1 MRKIGEAFLFW
12 VLVWVALP
20 AQAQTDITVTAS
32 VNTATARQGD
42 RIALSVVVSGSSFN
56 QVNRPQLP
64 AIAGL
69 SLQNPQPQ
77 MSTNYRF
84 VNGVSSRSHT
94 LTYVYRIERGGSIT
108 IPSLTV
114 PVDGTD
120 YTTKPITLSVQE
132 AGDRPAE
139 SSEEFFVR
147 MELSSN
153 RPVVGQQIL
162 AELTLY
168 FKPGIDIVS
177 FTLSNNWRTDGFW
190 KESLND
196 GATPRAEETVLN
208 GERFRKA
215 ILSRHALFPNRSGDL
230 TIGEQ
235 TVSLTVRNT
244 SRFQDPFNA
253 YFGNQRS
260 VDVAS
265 RSIPV
270 SVRAL
275 PEVGTDDG
283 MPINAVGDFT
293 VTRRVVQSVVGVGEA
308 VELVTEVTGA
318 GNLALISK
326 PVYELPEGFE
336 RFQPSDEVQLTRTP
350 TQVTGTR
357 TFRDVLIARRAGD
370 YAIAATAVAVFDP
383 QTARYRRIPLA
394 AIGITVN
401 RDAAAGRPGAY
412 DGERRLT
419 LAPIAVAGRWTRA
432 DDDAFGGWWWF
443 GSGLLLPLLALGAAK
458 RWKNER
464 DRLRSDHAYYRKT
477 HARSRAEATLAT
489 ISDAEEVKA
498 SFAKLHR
505 ALSGF
510 VADRLD
516 LPEAGL
522 EDATLTRHLTPYL
535 DADELAIIRQFL
547 DRCASIRFA
556 PTQSRSDLVREFTRV
571 QSLLKRLDSALP

>member
-1 MRKIGEAFLFW
+1 MRKIGEALLIW
-12 VLVWVALP
+12 ALVWVASP
-20 AQAQTDITVTAS
+20 AQAQPDITVTAS
-32 VNTATARQGD
+32 VNTATARQGE
-42 RIALSVVVSGSSFN
+42 RIALSIVVSGSNFN
-56 QVNRPQLP
+56 TVTRPQMP

-69 SLQNPQPQ
+69 ALQNPQPQ

-94 LTYVYRIERGGSIT
+94 LTYVFRIERGGSIT

-114 PVDGTD
+114 PVDGTT
-120 YTTKPITLSVQE
+120 YETKPITLSIQG
-132 AGDRPAE
+132 ASDRPAE
-139 SSEEFFVR
+139 TTEEFFVR
-147 MELSSN
+147 MDLSSN
-153 RPVVGQQIL
+153 RPVVGQQLL
-162 AELTLY
+162 AELTLF

-177 FTLSNNWRTDGFW
+177 FTISNNWRTDGFW

-196 GATPRAEETVLN
+196 GAAPQAEETILN
-208 GERFRKA
+208 GERYRKA
-215 ILSRHALFPNRSGDL
+215 VLSRHALFPNRSGDL

-244 SRFQDPFNA
+244 SRFQDPFNV

-260 VDVAS
+260 VDVAT

-275 PEVGTDDG
+275 PEAGSDEG

-293 VTRRVVQSVVGVGEA
+293 ITRRIVQSVVGVGEA
-308 VELVTEVTGA
+308 VELVTEMSGA
-318 GNLALISK
+318 GNLALVSK

-336 RFQPSDEVQLTRTP
+336 RFQPSDEVQLTRAP
-350 TQVTGTR
+350 TQLSGTR

-370 YAIAATAVAVFDP
+370 FTIPATAVAVFDP

-401 RDAAAGRPGAY
+401 RDASAGRSGAY
-412 DGERRLT
+412 DMEQGFT
-419 LAPIAVAGRWTRA
+419 LAPIAVASRWTRA
-432 DDDAFGGWWWF
+432 DDGAFGGWWWF

-458 RWKNER
+458 RWKDER

-522 EDATLTRHLTPYL
+522 EDATLTRHLAPYL

-547 DRCASIRFA
+547 DICASIRFA
-556 PTQSRSDLVREFTRV
+556 PSQSRSDLVRELSRV
-571 QSLLKRLDSALP
+571 ESLLKRLDSALP